1 MVAPLLFLLFLY
13 LNNQI
18 VTFSFSGVRH
28 LYGNALDDGVIS
40 DTLQLQA
47 NSTGKDAESCS

>member
-18 VTFSFSGVRH
+18 VTFSFSGVCH
-28 LYGNALDDGVIS
+28 LYGNALDNGVIS

-47 NSTGKDAESCS
+47 NSTGKDAESCL